1 MESIQRMMNMFF
13 QQYYLECLSH
23 ASYMV
28 GDTTSGLAAVIDPQR
43 DIDQYVADAA
53 ANGLRIVKVIETH
66 FHADFLSGHLEL
78 AAATGA
84 SIVFGAAAKGRV
96 EFEVETLTHGSHIS
110 LGTVDLEILET
121 PGHTPES
128 ISVVVRE
135 DGPNGTPFG
144 VLTGDTMFI
153 GDVGR
158 PDLLSSVGV
167 TADQLARQ
175 LFDSLHNKLMLLP
188 DDTKVFPAHGAG
200 SSCGKQLST
209 ETVSTIGEQRQT
221 NYALAPMV
229 IDDFVDVV
237 TEGQNVAPMYFPFA
251 ANRNREARP
260 LLDDDA
266 PLKEL
271 SAPEAVALA
280 EKGAVII
287 DSRDDQSFATGYIR
301 GSVNIGLSGRFAEY
315 AGEVM
320 KPGTAI
326 VIVSDA
332 GFEREARTR
341 LARIGFDNVVGCIS
355 HPVQEML
362 NHPELVE
369 KQSRLSVDV
378 LAERMASL
386 RELVVI
392 DVRNGGETA
401 FGMLPGA
408 RNIPLPALLQTIPE
422 LDPAVPVVVNCA
434 GGYRSSIASSLLKAH
449 GFTDVSDLIG
459 GFDAWAT
466 SNIPPT
472 LPAIDVKAA
481 QVYPNS
487 LLVDVRE
494 QNEWDA
500 GHIEGSVHIP
510 MAQMPERLAE
520 LDKKMMTIVV
530 CRSGNRSGKVAAW
543 LINRGYD
550 ALNMTGGMLAWSEQ
564 GLPEVK

>member
-1 MESIQRMMNMFF
+1 MMNMFF

-28 GDTTSGLAAVIDPQR
+28 GDTTTGLAAVIDPQR
-43 DIDQYVADAA
+43 DIEQYVTDAT

-96 EFEVETLTHGSHIS
+96 EFEIETMSHGSHIS

-135 DGPNGTPFG
+135 NGPTGTPFG

-158 PDLLSSVGV
+158 PDLLASVGV

-175 LFDSLHNKLMLLP
+175 LFDSLHNKLLLLP

-209 ETVSTIGEQRQT
+209 ETVSTIGEQRRV

-266 PLKEL
+266 PIKEL
-271 SAPEAVALA
+271 TAPEAVALA
-280 EKGAVII
+280 QQGAVII
-287 DSRDDQSFATGYIR
+287 DSRDDQSFASGYIR
-301 GSVNIGLSGRFAEY
+301 GSVNVGLSGRFAEY
-315 AGEVM
+315 AGEIM
-320 KPGTAI
+320 LDLNKKP
-326 VIVSDA
+326 VSVLHA
-332 GFEREARTR
+332 LVSTMW
-341 LARIGFDNVVGCIS
+341 LAA
-355 HPVQEML
+355 
-362 NHPELVE
+362 LVTQY
-369 KQSRLSVDV
+369 KR
-378 LAERMASL
+378 
-386 RELVVI
+386 
-392 DVRNGGETA
+392 
-401 FGMLPGA
+401 
-408 RNIPLPALLQTIPE
+408 
-422 LDPAVPVVVNCA
+422 C
-434 GGYRSSIASSLLKAH
+434 
-449 GFTDVSDLIG
+449 
-459 GFDAWAT
+459 
-466 SNIPPT
+466 
-472 LPAIDVKAA
+472 
-481 QVYPNS
+481 
-487 LLVDVRE
+487 
-494 QNEWDA
+494 
-500 GHIEGSVHIP
+500 
-510 MAQMPERLAE
+510 
-520 LDKKMMTIVV
+520 
-530 CRSGNRSGKVAAW
+530 
-543 LINRGYD
+543 
-550 ALNMTGGMLAWSEQ
+550 
-564 GLPEVK
+564 

>member
-1 MESIQRMMNMFF
+1 MFF

-28 GDTTSGLAAVIDPQR
+28 GDTATGLAAVIDPQR
-43 DIDQYVADAA
+43 DIDQYLADAA

-96 EFEVETLTHGSHIS
+96 EFEVETLTNGSHIS

-135 DGPNGTPFG
+135 NGPTGEPHS
-144 VLTGDTMFI
+144 VLTGDTLFI

-158 PDLLSSVGV
+158 PDLLASVGV

-209 ETVSTIGEQRQT
+209 ETVSTIGEQRRT

-260 LLDDDA
+260 LLDDEA

-271 SAPEAVALA
+271 TAPEAVALA
-280 EKGAVII
+280 ASGAVII
-287 DSRDDQSFATGYIR
+287 DSRDDQAFALGHIR
-301 GSVNIGLSGRFAEY
+301 GSVNVGLSGRFAEY
-315 AGEVM
+315 VGEVM

-326 VIVSDA
+326 VIVSDS

-341 LARIGFDNVVGCIS
+341 LARIGFDNVLGYIGN
-355 HPVQEML
+355 PIAEML

-369 KQSRLSVDV
+369 QQSRLSVEA

-392 DVRNGGETA
+392 DVRNGGETEL
-401 FGMLPGA
+401 GMLPGA

-422 LDPAVPVVVNCA
+422 LDPNVPIVVNCA
-434 GGYRSSIASSLLKAH
+434 GGYRSSVASSLLKAH

-459 GFDAWAT
+459 GYNAWAD

-481 QVYPNS
+481 QVYPNA

-500 GHIEGSVHIP
+500 GHVEGSIHIP

-520 LDKKMMTIVV
+520 LDKKMTTIVV

-550 ALNMTGGMLAWSEQ
+550 ALNMTGGMLEWNEQ

>member
-1 MESIQRMMNMFF
+1 MFF

-28 GDTTSGLAAVIDPQR
+28 GDMTSGLAVVIDPQR

-84 SIVFGAAAKGRV
+84 SIVFGAAAAGRI
-96 EFEVETLTHGSHIS
+96 EFAAETLSNGEHIS
-110 LGTVDLEILET
+110 LGAVDLEILET

-135 DGPNGTPFG
+135 NGPDDAPHS
-144 VLTGDTMFI
+144 VLTGDTLFI

-158 PDLLSSVGV
+158 PDLLASVGV
-167 TADQLARQ
+167 TADHLARQ
-175 LFDSLHNKLMLLP
+175 LFESLHNKLLLLP
-188 DDTKVFPAHGAG
+188 DDTMVYPAHGAG

-209 ETVSTIGEQRQT
+209 ETVSTIGEQRRT

-266 PLKEL
+266 PLVEIT
-271 SAPEAVALA
+271 APEAVALA
-280 EKGAVII
+280 TNGAVII
-287 DSRDDQSFATGYIR
+287 DSRDDQAFALGHIR
-301 GSVNIGLSGRFAEY
+301 GSVNVGLSGRFAEY
-315 AGEVM
+315 VGEVM

-341 LARIGFDNVVGCIS
+341 LARIGFDNVLGCIS
-355 HPVQEML
+355 NPIQEML

-369 KQSRLSVDV
+369 KQSRLSVES

-392 DVRNGGETA
+392 DVRNEGETA
-401 FGMLPGA
+401 LGMLPGA
-408 RNIPLPALLQTIPE
+408 RNIPLPALLQAIPE
-422 LDPAVPVVVNCA
+422 LDPSVPVVVNCA
-434 GGYRSSIASSLLKAH
+434 GGYRSSVASSLLKAH

-459 GFDAWAT
+459 GYDAWAT

-472 LPAIDVKAA
+472 LPAIEVKAA
-481 QVYPNS
+481 QVYPNA
-487 LLVDVRE
+487 LMVDVRE
-494 QNEWDA
+494 QDEWDA
-500 GHIEGSVHIP
+500 GHIEGALHIP
-510 MAQMPERLAE
+510 MAQLPQRLSD
-520 LDKKMMTIVV
+520 LDKKLTTIVV

-550 ALNMTGGMLAWSEQ
+550 ALNMTGGMLAWNEH
-564 GLPEVK
+564 GLPETK

>member
-1 MESIQRMMNMFF
+1 MFF

-28 GDTTSGLAAVIDPQR
+28 GDTTTGLAAVIDPQR

-110 LGTVDLEILET
+110 LGNVDLEILET

>member
-1 MESIQRMMNMFF
+1 
-13 QQYYLECLSH
+13 
-23 ASYMV
+23 
-28 GDTTSGLAAVIDPQR
+28 
-43 DIDQYVADAA
+43 
-53 ANGLRIVKVIETH
+53 VKVIETH

-96 EFEVETLTHGSHIS
+96 EFDIETMAHGSHIS
-110 LGTVDLEILET
+110 LGDVDLEILET

-135 DGPNGTPFG
+135 NGPTGTPFG

-175 LFDSLHNKLMLLP
+175 LFDSLHNKLLLLP

-209 ETVSTIGEQRQT
+209 ETVSTIGEQRRV

-237 TEGQNVAPMYFPFA
+237 TEGQNVAPEYFPFA

-266 PLKEL
+266 PMKEL
-271 SAPEAVALA
+271 TAPEAVALA
-280 EKGAVII
+280 EQGAVIL
-287 DSRDDQSFATGYIR
+287 DSRDDQSFASGYIR
-301 GSVNIGLSGRFAEY
+301 GSVNVGLSGRFAEY

-355 HPVQEML
+355 NPELEML
-362 NHPELVE
+362 KNPQLVE
-369 KQSRLSVDV
+369 KQSRLSVES

-401 FGMLPGA
+401 LGMLPGA
-408 RNIPLPALLQTIPE
+408 RNIPLPALLREIPE
-422 LDPAVPVVVNCA
+422 LDPNVPVVVNCA
-434 GGYRSSIASSLLKAH
+434 GGYRSSVASSLLKSH

-459 GFDAWAT
+459 GYNAWAD
-466 SNIPPT
+466 SNIPHT

-481 QVYPNS
+481 QVYPNA

-500 GHIEGSVHIP
+500 GHIEGAVHIP
-510 MAQMPERLAE
+510 MAQLPDRLEE

-564 GLPEVK
+564 GLAEAK

>member
-1 MESIQRMMNMFF
+1 MFF

-28 GDTTSGLAAVIDPQR
+28 GDTTTGLAAVIDPQR
-43 DIDQYVADAA
+43 DIEQYVTDAT

-96 EFEVETLTHGSHIS
+96 EFEIETMSHGSHIS

-135 DGPNGTPFG
+135 NGPTGTPFG

-158 PDLLSSVGV
+158 PDLLASVGV

-175 LFDSLHNKLMLLP
+175 LFDSLHNKLLLLP

-209 ETVSTIGEQRQT
+209 ETVSTIGEQRRV

-237 TEGQNVAPMYFPFA
+237 IEGQNVAPMYFPFA

-266 PLKEL
+266 PIKEL
-271 SAPEAVALA
+271 TAPEAVALA
-280 EKGAVII
+280 QQGAVII
-287 DSRDDQSFATGYIR
+287 DSRDDQSFASGYIR
-301 GSVNIGLSGRFAEY
+301 GSVNVGLSGRFAEY
-315 AGEVM
+315 AGEIM
-320 KPGTAI
+320 KPGTSI
-326 VIVSDA
+326 VILSDA
-332 GFEREARTR
+332 GFEQEARIR

-355 HPVQEML
+355 NPVQEML
-362 NHPELVE
+362 KHPELVE
-369 KQSRLSVDV
+369 KQSRLSIES

-392 DVRNGGETA
+392 DVRNAGETA
-401 FGMLPGA
+401 LGMLPGA
-408 RNIPLPALLQTIPE
+408 RNVPLPALLQTIPE
-422 LDPAVPVVVNCA
+422 LDPNVPVVVNCA
-434 GGYRSSIASSLLKAH
+434 GGYRSSIASSLLKSH

-459 GFDAWAT
+459 GYNAWAD
-466 SNIPPT
+466 SNIPRT

-481 QVYPNS
+481 QVYPNA

-500 GHIEGSVHIP
+500 GHIDGSVHIP
-510 MAQMPERLAE
+510 MSQMPDRLDE
-520 LDKKMMTIVV
+520 LDKKTMTIVV

-550 ALNMTGGMLAWSEQ
+550 ALNMTGGMLSWAEE

>member
-1 MESIQRMMNMFF
+1 MVNMFF

-28 GDTTSGLAAVIDPQR
+28 GDTTTGLAAVIDPQR
-43 DIDQYVADAA
+43 DIDQYVSDAA

-84 SIVFGAAAKGRV
+84 SIVYGSAAQGRV
-96 EFEVETLTHGSHIS
+96 EFEIETMAHGSHIS

-128 ISVVVRE
+128 ISVVIRE
-135 DGPNGTPFG
+135 NGPTGTPFG

-158 PDLLSSVGV
+158 PDLLASVGV
-167 TADQLARQ
+167 TADQLAHQ
-175 LFDSLHNKLMLLP
+175 LFDSLHNKLLLLP

-209 ETVSTIGEQRQT
+209 ETVSTIGEQRRT

-229 IDDFVDVV
+229 VEDFVDVV

-266 PLKEL
+266 PIKEL
-271 SAPEAVALA
+271 TAPEAVALA
-280 EKGAVII
+280 EQGAVIL
-287 DSRDDQSFATGYIR
+287 DSRDDQSFASGYIR
-301 GSVNIGLSGRFAEY
+301 GSVNVGLSGRFAEY

-332 GFEREARTR
+332 GFEQEARIR

-355 HPVQEML
+355 DPVQEML
-362 NHPELVE
+362 KHPELVE
-369 KQSRLSVDV
+369 KQSRLSIES

-401 FGMLPGA
+401 LGMLPGA
-408 RNIPLPALLQTIPE
+408 RNVPLPALLQTIPE
-422 LDPAVPVVVNCA
+422 LDPNVPVVVNCA
-434 GGYRSSIASSLLKAH
+434 GGYRSSIASSLLKSH

-459 GFDAWAT
+459 GYNAWAD
-466 SNIPPT
+466 SNIPRT

-481 QVYPNS
+481 QVYPNA

-494 QNEWDA
+494 QDEWDA
-500 GHIEGSVHIP
+500 GHIDGSVHIP
-510 MAQMPERLAE
+510 MSQMPDRLDE
-520 LDKKMMTIVV
+520 LDKKTMTIVV

-550 ALNMTGGMLAWSEQ
+550 ALNMTGGMLSWNDE

>member
-1 MESIQRMMNMFF
+1 MVNMFF

-28 GDTTSGLAAVIDPQR
+28 GDTTTGMAVVIDPQR
-43 DIDQYVADAA
+43 DIDQYVADAQ

-96 EFEVETLTHGSHIS
+96 EFDIETMAHGSHIS
-110 LGTVDLEILET
+110 LGDVDLEILET

-135 DGPNGTPFG
+135 NGPTGTPFG

-175 LFDSLHNKLMLLP
+175 LFDSLHNKLLLLP

-209 ETVSTIGEQRQT
+209 ETVSTIGEQRRV

-237 TEGQNVAPMYFPFA
+237 TEGQNVAPEYFPFA

-266 PLKEL
+266 PMKEL
-271 SAPEAVALA
+271 TAPEAVALA
-280 EKGAVII
+280 EHGAVIL
-287 DSRDDQSFATGYIR
+287 DSRDDQSFASGYIR
-301 GSVNIGLSGRFAEY
+301 GSVNVGLSGRFAEY

-355 HPVQEML
+355 NPELEML
-362 NHPELVE
+362 NNPQLVE
-369 KQSRLSVDV
+369 KQSRLSVES

-401 FGMLPGA
+401 LGMLPGA
-408 RNIPLPALLQTIPE
+408 RNIPLPALLREIPE
-422 LDPAVPVVVNCA
+422 LDPNVPVVVNCA
-434 GGYRSSIASSLLKAH
+434 GGYRSSVASSLLKSH

-459 GFDAWAT
+459 GYNAWAD
-466 SNIPPT
+466 SNIPHT

-481 QVYPNS
+481 QVYPNA

-500 GHIEGSVHIP
+500 GHIEGAVHIP
-510 MAQMPERLAE
+510 MAHLPDRLEE

-564 GLPEVK
+564 GLAEAK